1 MNFAALPPEVNS
13 ALMYSGPGS
22 GPIRAAASAWKAMAA
37 ELESAANSYRSI
49 IAALTDETWQGPAA
63 TAMAAAAAPYAA
75 WMSTTATQA
84 GHAGTQANTAAA
96 AYETAFAMT
105 VPPAVIATN
114 RTQLATLIATN
125 ILGQNTAAIA
135 ANEALYAQM
144 WAQDA
149 TAMYGYAATAATATQ
164 LPTFTA
170 PHTNTTPTTPATQSA
185 GTAAATHALTTAG
198 QLAGTA
204 ADSTGAISPG
214 LAFDLAGAVL
224 EVGSVGPFGGIGL
237 GGAFGGLAI
246 TLGELAFP
254 EGAEGLGAL
263 GGLGLLSQTAPAVG
277 GLGSMAGPAGATWA
291 SMGKAVPLGAL
302 SVPQAWAAATPSAL
316 REITLVSTQSGAVTA
331 TAAGSGAPFAEMGLA
346 GMAGRAVAGTLRA
359 GQAPTTTQP
368 NPSAPPKPAEEP
380 DKPDKPVKAKAIGVV
395 AELRALVEL
404 RNSGILSQEKFIDRK
419 QRLLGE

>member
-149 TAMYGYAATAATATQ
+149 TAMYGY
-164 LPTFTA
+164 
-170 PHTNTTPTTPATQSA
+170 
-185 GTAAATHALTTAG
+185 
-198 QLAGTA
+198 AGTA